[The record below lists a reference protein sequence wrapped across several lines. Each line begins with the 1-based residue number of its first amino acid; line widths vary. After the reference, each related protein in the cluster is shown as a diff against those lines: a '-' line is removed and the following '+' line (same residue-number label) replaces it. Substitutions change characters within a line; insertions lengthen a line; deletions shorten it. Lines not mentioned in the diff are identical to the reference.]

1 MKLLIALLVV
11 SVDAANLRASERRLA
26 GHGGHADG
34 DDPEWHHKN
43 RGPEYDCALTRRGAA
58 SRGESSASRELR
70 FGRSWLIFSCLRVSS
85 LFTRRAS
92 AACMSGVVIA

>member
-1 MKLLIALLVV
+1 MLRTKALLIALVAA

-43 RGPEYDCALTRRGAA
+43 RGPEYDCAWVAIGAEA
-58 SRGESSASRELR
+58 K
-70 FGRSWLIFSCLRVSS
+70 
-85 LFTRRAS
+85 
-92 AACMSGVVIA
+92 

>member
-43 RGPEYDCALTRRGAA
+43 RGPEYDALAL
-58 SRGESSASRELR
+58 S
-70 FGRSWLIFSCLRVSS
+70 
-85 LFTRRAS
+85 
-92 AACMSGVVIA
+92 